1 MKYLILIH
9 NELATIDRIPEGL
22 MAEYDRVHAEV
33 IAELTASGELLQTDE
48 LEVPTAKLVRTDATG
63 AVAVTDGPF
72 TEGREITGGY
82 YLVDVDT
89 AERATTIAGRFVEA
103 RFAPVEVR
111 RLVHHNDND

>member
-9 NELATIDRIPEGL
+9 NELATVESIPPDL

-48 LEVPTAKLVRTDATG
+48 LEVPTARLVRSDDTG
-63 AVAVTDGPF
+63 AVTVTDGPF

-82 YLVDVDT
+82 YLVEVDS
-89 AERATTIAGRFVEA
+89 AERATAIAGRFVEA

-111 RLVHHNDND
+111 RLVHHNSND